1 MRVTFKLKDAF
12 YCCVGYTRLED
23 EKFLLLI
30 GEKLRE
36 LRKKAGY
43 SNQEYFSYDAEIP
56 RAQYGRYEK
65 GVNLTLLSLK
75 KILDFHK
82 LTFEEFFKDI
92 A

>member
-1 MRVTFKLKDAF
+1 VDFK
-12 YCCVGYTRLED
+12 RLED
-23 EKFLLLI
+23 DKFLFLI
-30 GEKLRE
+30 GEKLRD

-43 SNQEYFSYDAEIP
+43 SNQENFSYDAEIP

-82 LTFEEFFKDI
+82 LSFEEFFKDMV
-92 A
+92 

>member
-1 MRVTFKLKDAF
+1 MDFK
-12 YCCVGYTRLED
+12 RLED
-23 EKFLLLI
+23 DKFLFLI
-30 GEKLRE
+30 GEKLRD

-43 SNQEYFSYDAEIP
+43 SNQENFSYDAEIP

-82 LTFEEFFKDI
+82 LSFEEFFKDMV
-92 A
+92 